1 MAENSYDT
9 QVNIDV
15 ETNIEPSIKL
25 LKELKKQ
32 LKETAAG
39 SEDFKKLSKS
49 IKDVEDALEEAKA
62 GAKGFVDQLEDAPG
76 VVGQIAGAFRKLE
89 IATKSFGTAFKAVGI
104 GLIVGLV
111 AGLAAAFSKSEDAV
125 KKFEPL
131 LIGMEKIL
139 NGLLEALQPLIDGFI
154 QLATDALPY
163 VSKAFQ
169 VVYSAVTAVFQSI
182 GKLGSSIVKLFK
194 GDFKGAWAD
203 AKESVTGFSTNY
215 DSAVQR
221 FEAGTKKMTKTQKE
235 NLKEQN
241 KDLED
246 AAAKAKQIR
255 EQEQKELLDGQKE
268 AFLELLSEREQEEY
282 KVNQH
287 YATLLYLAT
296 KYGDD
301 TIQLKLA
308 QQNALDEIDAKYK
321 AKEDEKKL
329 KEDED
334 KKKKDDEFAKY
345 QMDQFEKIKKLNQDR
360 ADSEFA
366 ANQAIGQSWVD
377 LGSNIANVVSGLNS
391 VFEQGSTAQ
400 KIFGVAQIAINAAAS
415 IGQILL
421 NKAAGNAEFNKT
433 IATGEA
439 AILSALP
446 KLFNPVTAPLG
457 IAEAAAGKAAIAG
470 AVAGKVKLGLNSAL
484 QIGVV
489 GATSAA
495 QIAAVLA
502 AKKSSAGAGSGGGAS
517 SGGAGTASIAT
528 PTIAGTAA
536 PVIGGTQSATPG
548 AQIAQTLSGATGKPI
563 EAYVVSGKISSQQ
576 ALDRRTS
583 VAATFGGY

>member
-39 SEDFKKLSKS
+39 SEEFKKLSNS

-111 AGLAAAFSKSEDAV
+111 AGLAAAFSKSEEAV

-131 LIGMEKIL
+131 MIGLEKIL

-194 GDFKGAWAD
+194 GDFKGAWID
-203 AKESVTGFSTNY
+203 AKESVSGFSTNY

-241 KDLED
+241 DDLKK
-246 AAAKAKQIR
+246 AAEEAKKIR
-255 EQEQKELLDGQKE
+255 EQERKELADGQYE
-268 AFLELLSEREQEEY
+268 AYLQTLSAREQEEY
-282 KVNQH
+282 KINQH
-287 YATLLYLAT
+287 YATLIYLAT

-301 TIQLKLA
+301 IGIIREAQAKLLAEIDKKYRDKENEDALKVDAEKKKLA
-308 QQNALDEIDAKYK
+308 
-321 AKEDEKKL
+321 
-329 KEDED
+329 
-334 KKKKDDEFAKY
+334 DDFAKF
-345 QMDQFEKIKKLNQDR
+345 QFDQYEKIKKLNQDR

-495 QIAAVLA
+495 QIAAVLS
-502 AKKSSAGAGSGGGAS
+502 AKKASASSSGGGNSGGGA
-517 SGGAGTASIAT
+517 GANIAS
-528 PTIAGTAA
+528 PTIAATAA

-563 EAYVVSGKISSQQ
+563 EAYVVSGKVTSQQ

>member
-1 MAENSYDT
+1 MADNSYNT
-9 QVNIDV
+9 EIIVDV

-49 IKDVEDALEEAKA
+49 IKDVEDALEEAKV
-62 GAKGFVDQLEDAPG
+62 GAKSFADQLEDTPG
-76 VVGQIAGAFRKLE
+76 IVGQIAGAFRKLE
-89 IATKSFGTAFKAVGI
+89 IATKSFGAAFKAVGI
-104 GLIVGLV
+104 GLIVSLV
-111 AGLAAAFSKSEDAV
+111 AGLAAAFSKSEEAV

-131 LIGMEKIL
+131 MIGLEKIL

-163 VSKAFQ
+163 VSKAFE

-194 GDFKGAWAD
+194 GDFKGAWTD

-241 KDLED
+241 DDLKR
-246 AAAKAKQIR
+246 AAEEAKKIR
-255 EQEQKELLDGQKE
+255 EQERKELADGQYE
-268 AFLELLSEREQEEY
+268 AYLQTLSAREQEEY
-282 KVNQH
+282 KINQH
-287 YATLLYLAT
+287 YATLIYLAT

-301 TIQLKLA
+301 IGIIKEAQAKLLA
-308 QQNALDEIDAKYK
+308 EIDKKYRDKENEDALK
-321 AKEDEKKL
+321 ADA
-329 KEDED
+329 D
-334 KKKKDDEFAKY
+334 KKKLADDFAKF
-345 QMDQFEKIKKLNQDR
+345 QFDQYEKIKKLNQDR

-377 LGSNIANVVSGLNS
+377 LGTNIANVVSGLNS

-421 NKAAGNAEFNKT
+421 NKAAVNSEFNKT

-439 AILSALP
+439 AILSSIP
-446 KLFNPVTAPLG
+446 KLFNPITAPLG
-457 IAEAAAGKAAIAG
+457 VAEAAAGKAAIAG
-470 AVAGKVKLGLNSAL
+470 AVAGKVKLGINSAL

-495 QIAAVLA
+495 QIAAVLS
-502 AKKSSAGAGSGGGAS
+502 AKKSSASASGGGGNSGGGA
-517 SGGAGTASIAT
+517 GANIAS
-528 PTIAGTAA
+528 PTIAATAA
-536 PVIGGTQSATPG
+536 PVIGGTQAATPG

>member
-1 MAENSYDT
+1 MADNSYDT

-39 SEDFKKLSKS
+39 SEEFKKLSKS

-89 IATKSFGTAFKAVGI
+89 IATKSFGAAFKAVGI
-104 GLIVGLV
+104 GLIVSLV
-111 AGLAAAFSKSEDAV
+111 AGLAAAFSKSEEAV

-131 LIGMEKIL
+131 MIGMEKIL
-139 NGLLEALQPLIDGFI
+139 NGLLEALMPLIDGFI

-163 VSKAFQ
+163 VSKAFS
-169 VVYSAVTAVFQSI
+169 VVYSAVTAVFQSL
-182 GKLGSSIVKLFK
+182 GKLGEAVVKLFK
-194 GDFKGAWAD
+194 GDFKGAWAT

-241 KDLED
+241 DDLKK
-246 AAAKAKQIR
+246 AAEEAKRIR
-255 EQEQKELLDGQKE
+255 EQERKELADGQYE
-268 AFLELLSEREQEEY
+268 AYLQTLSAREQEEY
-282 KVNQH
+282 KINQH
-287 YATLLYLAT
+287 YATLIYLAT

-301 TIQLKLA
+301 IGVIKEAQAKLLA
-308 QQNALDEIDAKYK
+308 EIDKKYRDKENEDALK
-321 AKEDEKKL
+321 ADA
-329 KEDED
+329 D
-334 KKKKDDEFAKY
+334 KKKLADDFAKF
-345 QMDQFEKIKKLNQDR
+345 QLDQYEKIKKLNQDR

-377 LGSNIANVVSGLNS
+377 LGTNIAAVVSGLNS

-439 AILSALP
+439 AILSAIP

-470 AVAGKVKLGLNSAL
+470 AAAGKIKLGINSAL

-495 QIAAVLA
+495 QIAAVLS
-502 AKKSSAGAGSGGGAS
+502 AKKSSAGAAGGGGSGGAS
-517 SGGAGTASIAT
+517 SAASI
-528 PTIAGTAA
+528 PVPSVAGMAA
-536 PVIGGTQSATPG
+536 PVIGGTSAATPG
-548 AQIAQTLSGATGKPI
+548 AQIAQTLSGVTGKPI

-576 ALDRRTS
+576 ALDRRTTN
-583 VAATFGGY
+583 AATFGGY

>member
-39 SEDFKKLSKS
+39 SEEFKKLSKS

-89 IATKSFGTAFKAVGI
+89 IATKSFGAAFKAVGI

-131 LIGMEKIL
+131 MIGLEKIL

-194 GDFKGAWAD
+194 GDFKGAWID
-203 AKESVTGFSTNY
+203 AKESVNGFSTNY

-221 FEAGTKKMTKTQKE
+221 FEAGTKKITKTQKE

-241 KDLED
+241 DDLKK
-246 AAAKAKQIR
+246 AAEEARKIR
-255 EQEQKELLDGQKE
+255 EQERKELADGQYE
-268 AFLELLSEREQEEY
+268 AYLQTLSAREQEEY
-282 KVNQH
+282 KINQH
-287 YATLLYLAT
+287 YATLIYLAT

-301 TIQLKLA
+301 IGIIREAQAKLLA
-308 QQNALDEIDAKYK
+308 EIDKKYRDKENEDALK
-321 AKEDEKKL
+321 ADA
-329 KEDED
+329 D
-334 KKKKDDEFAKY
+334 KKKLADDFAKF
-345 QMDQFEKIKKLNQDR
+345 QLDQYEKIKKLNQDR

-495 QIAAVLA
+495 QIAAVLS
-502 AKKSSAGAGSGGGAS
+502 AKKASASSSGGGNSGGGA
-517 SGGAGTASIAT
+517 GANIAS
-528 PTIAGTAA
+528 PTIAATAA

-563 EAYVVSGKISSQQ
+563 EAYVVSGKVTSQQ

>member
-39 SEDFKKLSKS
+39 SDEFKKISKN
-49 IKDVEDALEEAKA
+49 IKDVEDALEEAKV
-62 GAKGFVDQLEDAPG
+62 GAKGFVDQLEEAPG

-104 GLIVGLV
+104 GLIVSLV
-111 AGLAAAFSKSEDAV
+111 AGLAAAFSKSEEAV

-131 LIGMEKIL
+131 MIGMEKIL
-139 NGLLEALQPLIDGFI
+139 NGLLEALMPLIDGFI
-154 QLATDALPY
+154 ELATNALPY
-163 VSKAFQ
+163 VSRAFQ
-169 VVYSAVTAVFQSI
+169 VVYSAVTAVFQSL
-182 GKLGSSIVKLFK
+182 GKLGGAVVKLFK

-235 NLKEQN
+235 NLKEQSD
-241 KDLED
+241 DLKK
-246 AAAKAKQIR
+246 AAEEAKRIR

-268 AFLELLSEREQEEY
+268 AYLTTLTQREQEEY
-282 KVNQH
+282 KVNEH

-301 TIQLKLA
+301 TATLKEA
-308 QQNALDEIDAKYK
+308 QAKLLKEIDDKYK
-321 AKEDEKKL
+321 KEQTDKDAKDLEEQ
-329 KEDED
+329 
-334 KKKKDDEFAKY
+334 KKKDEEFAKY
-345 QMDQFEKIKKLNQDR
+345 QFDQYEKIKKLNQDR

-439 AILSALP
+439 AILSAIP

-470 AVAGKVKLGLNSAL
+470 AAAGKIKLGINSAL

-495 QIAAVLA
+495 QIAAVLS
-502 AKKSSAGAGSGGGAS
+502 AKKSSAGAGGGGSSGGAS
-517 SGGAGTASIAT
+517 SAANIPV

-548 AQIAQTLSGATGKPI
+548 AQIAQTLSGASGKPI

-583 VAATFGGY
+583 NAATFGGY

>member
-1 MAENSYDT
+1 MADNSYNT
-9 QVNIDV
+9 EIIVDV

-39 SEDFKKLSKS
+39 SEDFKRLSNS
-49 IKDVEDALEEAKA
+49 IKDVEDALEEAKV
-62 GAKGFVDQLEDAPG
+62 GAKSFADQLEDTPG
-76 VVGQIAGAFRKLE
+76 IVGQIAGAFRKLE
-89 IATKSFGTAFKAVGI
+89 IATKSFGAAFKAVGI
-104 GLIVGLV
+104 GLIVSLV
-111 AGLAAAFSKSEDAV
+111 AGLAAAFSKSEEAV

-131 LIGMEKIL
+131 MIGLEKIL

-163 VSKAFQ
+163 VSKAFE

-194 GDFKGAWAD
+194 GDFKGAWTD

-241 KDLED
+241 DDLKR
-246 AAAKAKQIR
+246 AAEEAKKIR
-255 EQEQKELLDGQKE
+255 EQERKELADGQYE
-268 AFLELLSEREQEEY
+268 AYLQTLSAREQEEY
-282 KVNQH
+282 KINQH
-287 YATLLYLAT
+287 YATLIYLAT

-301 TIQLKLA
+301 IGIIKEAQAKLLAEIDKKYRDKENEDALKVDAEKKKLA
-308 QQNALDEIDAKYK
+308 
-321 AKEDEKKL
+321 
-329 KEDED
+329 
-334 KKKKDDEFAKY
+334 DDFAKF
-345 QMDQFEKIKKLNQDR
+345 QFDQYEKIKKLNQDR

-377 LGSNIANVVSGLNS
+377 LGTNIANVVSGLNS

-439 AILSALP
+439 AILSSIP
-446 KLFNPVTAPLG
+446 KLFNPITAPLG

-470 AVAGKVKLGLNSAL
+470 AVAGKVKLGINSAL

-495 QIAAVLA
+495 QIAAVLS
-502 AKKSSAGAGSGGGAS
+502 AKKSSASASSGGTSGGGA
-517 SGGAGTASIAT
+517 GANIAS
-528 PTIAGTAA
+528 PTIAATAA
-536 PVIGGTQSATPG
+536 PVIGGTQAATPG

>member
-39 SEDFKKLSKS
+39 SDEFKKISKN
-49 IKDVEDALEEAKA
+49 IKDVEDALEEAKV
-62 GAKGFVDQLEDAPG
+62 GAKSFVDQLEEAPG

-104 GLIVGLV
+104 GLIVSLV
-111 AGLAAAFSKSEDAV
+111 AGLAAAFSKSEEAV

-131 LIGMEKIL
+131 MIGMEKIL
-139 NGLLEALQPLIDGFI
+139 NGLLEALMPLIDGFI
-154 QLATDALPY
+154 ELATNALPY
-163 VSKAFQ
+163 VSRAFQ
-169 VVYSAVTAVFQSI
+169 VVYSAVTAVFQSL
-182 GKLGSSIVKLFK
+182 GKLGGAVVKLFK

-221 FEAGTKKMTKTQKE
+221 FEEGTKKMTKTQKE
-235 NLKEQN
+235 NLKEQSD
-241 KDLED
+241 DLKK
-246 AAAKAKQIR
+246 AAEEAKRIR

-268 AFLELLSEREQEEY
+268 AFLATLTQREQEEY
-282 KVNQH
+282 KVNEH

-301 TIQLKLA
+301 TATLKEA
-308 QQNALDEIDAKYK
+308 QAKLLKEIDDKYK
-321 AKEDEKKL
+321 KEQADKDAKELE
-329 KEDED
+329 EQ
-334 KKKKDDEFAKY
+334 KKKDEEFAKY
-345 QMDQFEKIKKLNQDR
+345 QFDQFEKIKKLNQDR

-366 ANQAIGQSWVD
+366 ANQAVGQSWVD
-377 LGSNIANVVSGLNS
+377 LGNNIAAVVSGLNS

-433 IATGEA
+433 IATGQA

-457 IAEAAAGKAAIAG
+457 IAEASAGKAAIAG
-470 AVAGKVKLGLNSAL
+470 AAAGKIKLGINSAL

-495 QIAAVLA
+495 QIAAVLS
-502 AKKSSAGAGSGGGAS
+502 AKKSSAGAAAGGGAS
-517 SGGAGTASIAT
+517 GGSSAANIPV
-528 PTIAGTAA
+528 PTIAGTPA
-536 PVIGGTQSATPG
+536 PVIGGTQAATPG

>member
-1 MAENSYDT
+1 MADNSYDT

-89 IATKSFGTAFKAVGI
+89 IATKSFGAAFKAVGI
-104 GLIVGLV
+104 GLIVSLV

-131 LIGMEKIL
+131 MIGLEKIL
-139 NGLLEALQPLIDGFI
+139 NGLLEALMPLIDGFI
-154 QLATDALPY
+154 ELATNALPY
-163 VSKAFQ
+163 VSRAFQ
-169 VVYSAVTAVFQSI
+169 VVYSAVTAVFQSL
-182 GKLGSSIVKLFK
+182 GKLGGAVVKLFK

-221 FEAGTKKMTKTQKE
+221 FEEGTKKMTKTQKE
-235 NLKEQN
+235 NLKEQSD
-241 KDLED
+241 DLKK
-246 AAAKAKQIR
+246 AAEEAKRIR
-255 EQEQKELLDGQKE
+255 EQELNELLDGQKE
-268 AFLELLSEREQEEY
+268 AYLATLTQREQEEY
-282 KVNQH
+282 KVNEH
-287 YATLLYLAT
+287 YSTLLYLAT

-301 TIQLKLA
+301 TAILKEA
-308 QQNALDEIDAKYK
+308 QAA
-321 AKEDEKKL
+321 KL
-329 KEDED
+329 KEIDDKYKKEQADKDAKDLEEQKKNDE
-334 KKKKDDEFAKY
+334 EFAKY
-345 QMDQFEKIKKLNQDR
+345 QFDQYEKINKLNQER
-360 ADSEFA
+360 ADAEFA
-366 ANQAIGQSWVD
+366 ANQAVGQSWVD
-377 LGSNIANVVSGLNS
+377 LGNNIAAVVGGLNN

-433 IATGEA
+433 IATGQA

-457 IAEAAAGKAAIAG
+457 IAEASAGKAAIAG
-470 AVAGKVKLGLNSAL
+470 AAAGKIKLGINSAL

-495 QIAAVLA
+495 QIAAVLS
-502 AKKSSAGAGSGGGAS
+502 AKKSSAGAAAGGGSTGGGS
-517 SGGAGTASIAT
+517 SAANIPV
-528 PTIAGTAA
+528 PTIAATAA
-536 PVIGGTQSATPG
+536 PVIGGTQAATPG

-563 EAYVVSGKISSQQ
+563 EAYVVSGKVTSQQ

>member
-1 MAENSYDT
+1 
-9 QVNIDV
+9 
-15 ETNIEPSIKL
+15 
-25 LKELKKQ
+25 
-32 LKETAAG
+32 
-39 SEDFKKLSKS
+39 
-49 IKDVEDALEEAKA
+49 
-62 GAKGFVDQLEDAPG
+62 
-76 VVGQIAGAFRKLE
+76 
-89 IATKSFGTAFKAVGI
+89 
-104 GLIVGLV
+104 
-111 AGLAAAFSKSEDAV
+111 
-125 KKFEPL
+125 
-131 LIGMEKIL
+131 MEKIL
-139 NGLLEALQPLIDGFI
+139 NGLLEALMPLIDGFI
-154 QLATDALPY
+154 ELATNALPY
-163 VSKAFQ
+163 VSRAFQ
-169 VVYSAVTAVFQSI
+169 VVYSAVTAVFQSL
-182 GKLGSSIVKLFK
+182 GKLGGAVVKLFK

-235 NLKEQN
+235 NLKEQSD
-241 KDLED
+241 DLKK
-246 AAAKAKQIR
+246 AAEEAKRIR

-268 AFLELLSEREQEEY
+268 AYLTTLTQREQEEY
-282 KVNQH
+282 KVNEH

-301 TIQLKLA
+301 TATLKEA
-308 QQNALDEIDAKYK
+308 QAKLLKEIDDKYK
-321 AKEDEKKL
+321 KEQTDKDAKDLEEQ
-329 KEDED
+329 
-334 KKKKDDEFAKY
+334 KKKDEEFAKY
-345 QMDQFEKIKKLNQDR
+345 QFDQYEKIKKLNQDR

-439 AILSALP
+439 AILSAIP

-470 AVAGKVKLGLNSAL
+470 AAAGKIKLGINSAL

-495 QIAAVLA
+495 QIAAVLS
-502 AKKSSAGAGSGGGAS
+502 AKKSSAGAGGGGSSGGAS
-517 SGGAGTASIAT
+517 SAANIPV

-548 AQIAQTLSGATGKPI
+548 AQIAQTLSGASGKPI

-583 VAATFGGY
+583 NAATFGGY

>member
-39 SEDFKKLSKS
+39 SDEFKKISKN
-49 IKDVEDALEEAKA
+49 IKDVEDALEEAKV
-62 GAKGFVDQLEDAPG
+62 GAKSFVDQLEEAPG

-104 GLIVGLV
+104 GLIVSLV
-111 AGLAAAFSKSEDAV
+111 AGLAAAFSKSEEAV

-131 LIGMEKIL
+131 MIGMEKIL
-139 NGLLEALQPLIDGFI
+139 NGLLEALMPLIDGFI
-154 QLATDALPY
+154 ELATNALPY
-163 VSKAFQ
+163 VSRAFQ
-169 VVYSAVTAVFQSI
+169 VVYSAVTAVFQSL
-182 GKLGSSIVKLFK
+182 GKLGGAVVKLFK

-221 FEAGTKKMTKTQKE
+221 FEEGTKKMTKTQKE
-235 NLKEQN
+235 NLKEQSD
-241 KDLED
+241 DLKK
-246 AAAKAKQIR
+246 AAEEAKRIR

-268 AFLELLSEREQEEY
+268 AFLATLTQREQEEY
-282 KVNQH
+282 KVNEH

-301 TIQLKLA
+301 TATLKEA
-308 QQNALDEIDAKYK
+308 QAKLLKEIDDKYK
-321 AKEDEKKL
+321 KEQADKDAKDLEEQ
-329 KEDED
+329 
-334 KKKKDDEFAKY
+334 KKKDEEFAKY
-345 QMDQFEKIKKLNQDR
+345 QFDQFEKIKKLNQDR

-366 ANQAIGQSWVD
+366 ANQAVGQSWVD
-377 LGSNIANVVSGLNS
+377 LGNNIAAVVSGLNS

-433 IATGEA
+433 IATGQA

-457 IAEAAAGKAAIAG
+457 IAEASAGKAAIAG
-470 AVAGKVKLGLNSAL
+470 AAAGKIKLGINSAL

-495 QIAAVLA
+495 QIAAVLS
-502 AKKSSAGAGSGGGAS
+502 AKKSSAGAAAGGGAS
-517 SGGAGTASIAT
+517 GGSSAANIPV
-528 PTIAGTAA
+528 PTIAGTPA
-536 PVIGGTQSATPG
+536 PVIGGTQAATPG

>member
-111 AGLAAAFSKSEDAV
+111 AGLAAAFSKSEEAV

-131 LIGMEKIL
+131 MIGMEKIL

-194 GDFKGAWAD
+194 GDFKGAWTD

-241 KDLED
+241 DDLKK
-246 AAAKAKQIR
+246 AAEEAKKIR
-255 EQEQKELLDGQKE
+255 EQERKELADGQYE
-268 AFLELLSEREQEEY
+268 AYLQTLSAREQEEY
-282 KVNQH
+282 KINQH
-287 YATLLYLAT
+287 YATLIYLAT

-301 TIQLKLA
+301 IGIIREAQANLLAEIDKKYRDKENEDALKVDAEKKKLA
-308 QQNALDEIDAKYK
+308 
-321 AKEDEKKL
+321 
-329 KEDED
+329 
-334 KKKKDDEFAKY
+334 DDFAKF
-345 QMDQFEKIKKLNQDR
+345 QFDQYEKIKKLNQDR

-439 AILSALP
+439 AILSSLP

-470 AVAGKVKLGLNSAL
+470 AVAGKVKLGINSAL

-495 QIAAVLA
+495 QIAAVLS
-502 AKKSSAGAGSGGGAS
+502 AKKASASSSGGGNSGGGA
-517 SGGAGTASIAT
+517 GANIAT